1 MVELGSEQNGKFQ
14 GLVSLDGE
22 PLMEY
27 SGGMKRVMFKQDWL
41 KQVAVDSANQ
51 CILEELFF
59 FEMMKELK
67 NVTGGVHILQR
78 FVGCSKDEKGR
89 VESFDW
95 IGYDGEDMLEFDS
108 FNTQWVNLSPI
119 HQSLKIHMDRNTDYN
134 RENRDYPKYI
144 CPKLMDSYLKFRG
157 HHSVSPQVFVSAKQT
172 GFFQTLYLSCL
183 VTGFYPGD
191 IVVSLSRNGENET
204 EEVQS
209 SGIRPNGDATFQ
221 LRKSVEIRASEREE
235 YRCTVIHRGSNY
247 NVTLTWG
254 GSESQDPRV
263 AISVAAT
270 AVCLVLLATGAVCI
284 LLWKRKMGREMLS
297 KKVSVPSVDS
307 GDSGVSSHIS
317 SEGSTS
323 SSVTDRGA
331 CDHAEE
337 FDPMLQPKSQK
348 LNSDVETKQIMLEYN
363 L

>member
-1 MVELGSEQNGKFQ
+1 
-14 GLVSLDGE
+14 
-22 PLMEY
+22 MEY
-27 SGGMKRVMFKQDWL
+27 SSGMKRVMFKQDWL
-41 KQVAVDSANQ
+41 KQVAVGSANQ

-67 NVTGGVHILQR
+67 NVTGGVHVLQR

-119 HQSLKIHMDRNTDYN
+119 HQSLKMHMDR
-134 RENRDYPKYI
+134 
-144 CPKLMDSYLKFRG
+144 YLKFRG
-157 HHSVSPQVFVSAKQT
+157 HHSVFPQVFVSAKQT

-221 LRKSVEIRASEREE
+221 LRKTVEIRASEREE
-235 YRCTVIHRGSNY
+235 YRCTVIHRSSKY

-270 AVCLVLLATGAVCI
+270 AVCLVLQQERFAFFS
-284 LLWKRKMGREMLS
+284 GR
-297 KKVSVPSVDS
+297 
-307 GDSGVSSHIS
+307 G
-317 SEGSTS
+317 
-323 SSVTDRGA
+323 RW
-331 CDHAEE
+331 
-337 FDPMLQPKSQK
+337 
-348 LNSDVETKQIMLEYN
+348 VERC
-363 L
+363 